1 MSLTLVSFPFLLSFL
16 SADNDTTPSKSN
28 KVSAIDESSTL
39 MNKDGGSVKELPPGE
54 HIATPILKV
63 LILKVFKFDQLE
75 MATGNFNS
83 NSLLGKGSFGKVFKG
98 GINKKTA
105 IAIKQFD
112 HVGIK
117 DRRVN

>member
-63 LILKVFKFDQLE
+63 FKFDQLE

-98 GINKKTA
+98 GINKKAA